1 MMAWGAYADGFAPET
16 AQEYAIKV
24 AFLDGYQDAEDA
36 LTAALR
42 KVLEAGKPLSEYGT
56 RYPRYM
62 RAEWDQAAAE
72 AEEVLK

>member
-36 LTAALR
+36 TAMLL
-42 KVLEAGKPLSEYGT
+42 KVLDEGVGIGVSGQP
-56 RYPRYM
+56 
-62 RAEWDQAAAE
+62 
-72 AEEVLK
+72 